1 MHKNLLQKSLIYCL
15 LTSLGTSVR
24 VSCSWERVSTDWR
37 QHLSVNHFV
46 PAPFFMHRMHQ
57 WNQTDDKNE
66 LLKKPPRREN
76 KLKWWEK
83 HKGGGAY
90 EVCCSQPPGGHLSCQ
105 LYLYTVCFHFLFLFF
120 FIQDSWYLNDHH
132 YFLFLSSFYYWPL
145 TVHPSLSENCEKF
158 CLASRGRWFFL
169 CPVLPPAPPP
179 PSVFFPEP
187 ERCGKK
193 RLTSCWQRA
202 ESGAEAK
209 KTVQT
214 DLSMPL
220 VISFNI
226 IKSFYSFRS
235 SRGPAAPRW
244 RTLSR
249 RFQPRLVLALPTRL
263 PDGPNGLSY
272 FVPSEWCVAAD
283 DEAFS
288 DFKASCSQVGLM
300 DVSQNT

>member
-1 MHKNLLQKSLIYCL
+1 MRYAAASHQGATCH
-15 LTSLGTSVR
+15 
-24 VSCSWERVSTDWR
+24 VSCTDT
-37 QHLSVNHFV
+37 L
-46 PAPFFMHRMHQ
+46 
-57 WNQTDDKNE
+57 
-66 LLKKPPRREN
+66 
-76 KLKWWEK
+76 
-83 HKGGGAY
+83 
-90 EVCCSQPPGGHLSCQ
+90 
-105 LYLYTVCFHFLFLFF
+105 CFHFFSFFLYSGQLIFKRSSLFPL
-120 FIQDSWYLNDHH
+120 
-132 YFLFLSSFYYWPL
+132 LSNFSYWPL
-145 TVHPSLSENCEKF
+145 TVHPSLSENCERF
-158 CLASRGRWFFL
+158 CPASRCRWLFL
-169 CPVLPPAPPP
+169 SPVLPPPPP

-235 SRGPAAPRW
+235 SRGAAAPRW

-263 PDGPNGLSY
+263 PDDDDDDDGDG
-272 FVPSEWCVAAD
+272 AA
-283 DEAFS
+283 AKRAQLLCS
-288 DFKASCSQVGLM
+288 IRVTCCCWRRPTCSQVGLM
-300 DVSQNT
+300 DLSQNTKI